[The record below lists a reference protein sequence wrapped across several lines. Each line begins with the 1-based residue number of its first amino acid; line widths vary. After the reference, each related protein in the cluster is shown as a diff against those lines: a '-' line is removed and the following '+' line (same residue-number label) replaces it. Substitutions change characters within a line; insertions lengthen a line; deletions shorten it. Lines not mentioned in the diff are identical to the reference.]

1 MLRNKRDS
9 VLPPA
14 RLYRA
19 ELEWLKT
26 QANQR
31 NISFS
36 EYLRLRLLHPGKLR
50 RVSTRRAEER
60 EKQGQENAGYPPPGE
75 SASSDNRSSVSSE
88 PRRCIHGH
96 AVFGGRFV
104 NCVACQIQ
112 GLRIEG
118 WGEGPL
124 RSG

>member
-26 QANQR
+26 QADQR

-50 RVSTRRAEER
+50 RVSTKRAER
-60 EKQGQENAGYPPPGE
+60 LEKQGQKTPGIRPRERALPPIIAE
-75 SASSDNRSSVSSE
+75 AFRVNRDVAFTARQCSADALSTASLAKSRACGLRSS
-88 PRRCIHGH
+88 
-96 AVFGGRFV
+96 
-104 NCVACQIQ
+104 
-112 GLRIEG
+112 
-118 WGEGPL
+118 
-124 RSG
+124 